1 MPHALGLAPSK
12 IIAVHLN
19 YRSKAA
25 ERGRM
30 PAAPSYFLKPPSS
43 LAASGDPVTRA
54 RSAELL
60 AYEGEIALLIGAR
73 AHHVTPE
80 RGLDHVAGYLAANDF
95 GLYDLRYADRG
106 SNLLSKGQDGFTPVG
121 PTLIDAREVDA
132 DKLTL
137 RTWVNGELVQEDTTA
152 ELIFPFGQI
161 VADLSRLITL
171 EPGDLILTGTPAGS
185 RPVQPGDVVEVEIN
199 DTGRLRTPIVEADQD
214 LPAYGALPKITP
226 EARALATGVPEPRHV
241 TLSAETAAALRQ
253 VATATLSSELRKRGI
268 EHTFIEGVRPTRP
281 DKRMV
286 GYARTLRFVAL
297 REDVFAERGGGMNA
311 QKRAVEEI
319 DPDEVL
325 VIEARGDHG
334 AGTIGDILAMRALR
348 RGAAGVVSDGGLRD
362 SPTVAGLDLPVY
374 YGAAHAAVLGRKHV
388 PLDRDLP
395 VTCGN
400 VLVMPGD
407 ILVGDA
413 EGVIVIPPAL
423 VDEVARAAVIREEE
437 ERYIFER
444 VEQGASI
451 DGLYPLG
458 AAARTEYERW
468 QASQRAAESGAD
480 QTSGPSPS

>member
-25 ERGRM
+25 ERGRT
-30 PAAPSYFLKPPSS
+30 PDAPSYFLKPPSS
-43 LAASGDPVTRA
+43 LASSGDPVVRPRGA
-54 RSAELL
+54 HLL
-60 AYEGEIALLIGAR
+60 SFEGEIALLIGR
-73 AHHVTPE
+73 QAHRVAPE
-80 RGLDHVAGYLAANDF
+80 HGLDHVAGYLAANDF

-121 PTLIDAREVDA
+121 PTLLEAGEVDP

-137 RTWVNGELVQEDTTA
+137 RTWVNGELVQQDSTA
-152 ELIFPFGQI
+152 DLIFSFGHL

-185 RPVQPGDVVEVEIN
+185 RPVEPGDVVEVELGES
-199 DTGRLRTPIVEADQD
+199 GRLRSPIVAAEHD
-214 LPAYGALPKITP
+214 LEPYGAMPKASAQ
-226 EARALATGVPEPRHV
+226 ARALATGVPEPRHI
-241 TLSAETAAALRQ
+241 TLSARTAATLRE

-268 EHTFIEGVRPTRP
+268 EHSFIEGVRPTRP
-281 DKRMV
+281 DLRMV

-319 DPDEVL
+319 DAAEIL

-362 SPTVAGLDLPVY
+362 SPTVSGLDLPVY
-374 YGAAHAAVLGRKHV
+374 YGAPHAAVLGRRHV
-388 PLDRDLP
+388 PMDRDLP
-395 VTCGN
+395 VSCGG

-407 ILVGDA
+407 VLVGDA

-423 VDEVARAAVIREEE
+423 VDEVAEAALTRERE

-444 VEQGASI
+444 VEAGASI
-451 DGLYPLG
+451 EGLYPLG
-458 AAARTEYERW
+458 PGARAEYESWR
-468 QASQRAAESGAD
+468 AD
-480 QTSGPSPS
+480 QDEA